1 MKIRVIRGSKG
12 LRTQYQF
19 VSLKV
24 KFFRKVEVY
33 KTMLKPTDFFDL
45 TSFEHA
51 ELFANLEYVWEGLHN
66 LNAYLGQ
73 IFETQQRSIEG
84 DVAPSAKLIGDNIVI
99 GPGTVV
105 EEAACIFG
113 PTYIGRNCHIR
124 HGAYIRGQVIMGDGC
139 TLGHASEIKHS
150 IMLND
155 AGAPH
160 FSYVG
165 DSILGARVNLGAGTK
180 LSNLTLV
187 SQKDSIT
194 GKRPT
199 LNITIDGDTF
209 DTRLTKM
216 GAIMGDD
223 SQSGCNAVLNP
234 GCLVGPRTLIYSNV
248 SLRKGYYPPDSIVK
262 LRQSIEIVTRQ

>member
-1 MKIRVIRGSKG
+1 
-12 LRTQYQF
+12 
-19 VSLKV
+19 
-24 KFFRKVEVY
+24 
-33 KTMLKPTDFFDL
+33 
-45 TSFEHA
+45 
-51 ELFANLEYVWEGLHN
+51 
-66 LNAYLGQ
+66 
-73 IFETQQRSIEG
+73 
-84 DVAPSAKLIGDNIVI
+84 
-99 GPGTVV
+99 
-105 EEAACIFG
+105 
-113 PTYIGRNCHIR
+113 
-124 HGAYIRGQVIMGDGC
+124 MGDGC

-165 DSILGARVNLGAGTK
+165 DIILGARVNLGAGTK

>member
-1 MKIRVIRGSKG
+1 
-12 LRTQYQF
+12 
-19 VSLKV
+19 
-24 KFFRKVEVY
+24 
-33 KTMLKPTDFFDL
+33 MLKPTDFFDL
-45 TSFEHA
+45 ASFEHA
-51 ELFANLEYVWEGLHN
+51 ELFANLEFVWEGLHN
-66 LNAYLGQ
+66 LNIYLGQ
-73 IFETQQRSIEG
+73 IFEQPRLSVEG
-84 DVAPSAKLIGDNIVI
+84 DVAGSAKLIGDNIVI

-105 EEAACIFG
+105 EEGACIIG

-124 HGAYIRGQVIMGDGC
+124 HGAYVRGQVIMGDGC
-139 TLGHASEIKHS
+139 ILGHASEIKHS
-150 IMLND
+150 VMLND

-187 SQKDSIT
+187 SEKDMAT

-199 LNITIDGDTF
+199 LEITVDGVTYDTG
-209 DTRLTKM
+209 LTKM
-216 GAIMGDD
+216 GAIMGDG

-234 GCLVGPRTLIYSNV
+234 GSLVAPRTLIYSNV

-262 LRQSIEIVTRQ
+262 LRQSIEIAARQ

>member
-1 MKIRVIRGSKG
+1 
-12 LRTQYQF
+12 
-19 VSLKV
+19 
-24 KFFRKVEVY
+24 
-33 KTMLKPTDFFDL
+33 MLKPTDFFDL

-51 ELFANLEYVWEGLHN
+51 QLFAHLDYVWEGLHN

-73 IFETQQRSIEG
+73 IFETRRLLIEG
-84 DVAPSAKLIGDNIVI
+84 DIASSAKLIGDNIVI

-105 EEAACIFG
+105 EEGACIFG

-139 TLGHASEIKHS
+139 ILGHASEIKHS

-160 FSYVG
+160 FAYVG

-187 SQKDSIT
+187 SEKDSLT

-199 LNITIDGDTF
+199 LKITIDGDTF

-223 SQSGCNAVLNP
+223 AQSGCNAVLNP
-234 GCLVGPRTLIYSNV
+234 GCLVGPRTLVYSNV

-262 LRQSIEIVTRQ
+262 LHQSVEIVARQ

>member
-1 MKIRVIRGSKG
+1 
-12 LRTQYQF
+12 
-19 VSLKV
+19 
-24 KFFRKVEVY
+24 
-33 KTMLKPTDFFDL
+33 MLKPIDFFDL
-45 TSFEHA
+45 TSFKHA
-51 ELFANLEYVWEGLHN
+51 ELFQNLEYVWEGLHS
-66 LNAYLGQ
+66 LNAYLGR
-73 IFETQQRSIEG
+73 IFEDQRLSIEG
-84 DVAPSAKLIGDNIVI
+84 EVASSARLIGDNIVI

-105 EEAACIFG
+105 EEGACIFG

-139 TLGHASEIKHS
+139 ILGHASEIKHS

-165 DSILGARVNLGAGTK
+165 DSILGAGVNLGAGTK

-187 SQKDSIT
+187 SEKDSLT

-199 LNITIDGDTF
+199 LQITVDGVTYDTG
-209 DTRLTKM
+209 LTKM
-216 GAIMGDD
+216 GAIMGDNA
-223 SQSGCNAVLNP
+223 QSGCNAVLNP
-234 GCLVGPRTLIYSNV
+234 GCLVAPRTLVYSNV

-262 LRQSIEIVTRQ
+262 LRQSVEVVSRQ